1 MEQWLLSLNDI
12 LALIHDVAVAEEAK
26 SVENRVIAFNKG
38 KSDRSLE
45 VGSKVL
51 MRIPGLQAS
60 LQAAWEGPYTVTE
73 KVSRVTYKVSK
84 GKGHPVRLAH
94 INNLKVFKEKSV
106 VSKCNHLSC

>member
-1 MEQWLLSLNDI
+1 MYGKDVVGPLDVLYSGWVDCKFEYMDMEQWLLSLNDR

-45 VGSKVL
+45 MGSKVL

-73 KVSRVTYKVSK
+73 KVSRVT
-84 GKGHPVRLAH
+84 
-94 INNLKVFKEKSV
+94 
-106 VSKCNHLSC
+106 